1 MSDVNPANNVS
12 DEYVKDEL
20 DEEAEKFR
28 KKIIDEKENELNKIQ
43 LESEVKPST
52 PEIEEINDRIQDA
65 ENINKEHGGLIPDLA
80 FEVKRLKKRK
90 ELLDD
95 E

>member
-1 MSDVNPANNVS
+1 MSD
-12 DEYVKDEL
+12 YVKDEL
-20 DEEAEKFR
+20 DEETDKFR
-28 KKIIDEKENELNKIQ
+28 RKVLDEKDNEDHKIQ
-43 LESEVKPST
+43 LEAEIKHDEST
-52 PEIEEINDRIQDA
+52 PEIEEIDERIKDA

-80 FEVKRLKKRK
+80 NEVKRLKKRK

>member
-1 MSDVNPANNVS
+1 MS

-20 DEEAEKFR
+20 DEETDKFR
-28 KKIIDEKENELNKIQ
+28 KKVIDEKENEIYKIQ
-43 LESEVKPST
+43 LQSEVNPST
-52 PEIEEINDRIQDA
+52 PEIEEIDDRIQDA

-80 FEVKRLKKRK
+80 NEVKRLKKRK

>member
-1 MSDVNPANNVS
+1 MSD
-12 DEYVKDEL
+12 YVKDEL
-20 DEEAEKFR
+20 DEETDKFR
-28 KKIIDEKENELNKIQ
+28 RKVLDEKDNEDHKIQ
-43 LESEVKPST
+43 LESEIKPST
-52 PEIEEINDRIQDA
+52 PEIEEIDDRIQDA

-80 FEVKRLKKRK
+80 NEVKRLKKRK

>member
-1 MSDVNPANNVS
+1 MSD
-12 DEYVKDEL
+12 YVKDEL
-20 DEEAEKFR
+20 DEETEKFR
-28 KKIIDEKENELNKIQ
+28 RKVIDEKENENEIHKIQ

-52 PEIEEINDRIQDA
+52 PEIEEIDERIQNA

-80 FEVKRLKKRK
+80 NEVKRLKKRK

>member
-1 MSDVNPANNVS
+1 MSD
-12 DEYVKDEL
+12 YVKDEL
-20 DEEAEKFR
+20 DEETDRFR
-28 KKIIDEKENELNKIQ
+28 KKIIDEKENENRKIQ
-43 LESEVKPST
+43 LESEIEHNITAST
-52 PEIEEINDRIQDA
+52 QAEIEEIDARIQDA

-80 FEVKRLKKRK
+80 NEVKRLKKRK